1 MSTTVSM
8 KGDRMS
14 NLIFIANVSTDQKTC
29 NVHLEVSDDDAGR
42 AKVGDALS
50 DIQQRFI
57 PRAEQPKKPASARP
71 APARTTQPQSGG
83 EATRD
88 K

>member
-1 MSTTVSM
+1 
-8 KGDRMS
+8 MS
-14 NLIFIANVSTDQKTC
+14 NLVFIANVSTDQKTY
-29 NVHLEVSDDDAGR
+29 NVRLEVSDDDGGR
-42 AKVGDALS
+42 AKVADALS

-57 PRAEQPKKPASARP
+57 PRAEQPKKPAPPRP
-71 APARTTQPQSGG
+71 APARTTQPQPGG